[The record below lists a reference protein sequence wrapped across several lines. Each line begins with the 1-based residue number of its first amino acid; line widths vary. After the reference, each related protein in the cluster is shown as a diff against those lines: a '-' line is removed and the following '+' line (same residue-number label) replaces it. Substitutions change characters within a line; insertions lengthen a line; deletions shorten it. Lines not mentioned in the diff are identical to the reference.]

1 MRVQDIR
8 VKLVEERASHLN
20 ALSGAQMDAP
30 LAPQRIKR
38 VYFVGSGC
46 LFVLALVAV
55 WWLWVPS
62 GLAVAAE
69 QIKLATAGNGVFLDQ
84 LVLRTNVAPLK
95 SVILDSVEAGRVEE
109 VLAVDGAQVN
119 VGQPLFRLSNSQRQ
133 LELLARQ
140 SDHAQQLS
148 NLSNLRVS
156 LESSRV
162 DHQRR
167 LSELEYAVAQA
178 EKQKIRNEKLAAT
191 GFLSPVI
198 LEESSDRL
206 TQQTRALTD
215 ERQGAQLELAT
226 KRNAIVQMEKAI
238 GRLESGLKLVNA
250 NVAALSVE
258 ASVTGRLTDFSLQV
272 GATVQQGQRIGRID
286 DPVRVKLLA
295 QVDEY
300 YLSRVTVGLKGSVNI
315 EGKFYPISVSHIF
328 PQIKEQRFGIE
339 LTFIDNHPE
348 SLKPGQGLD
357 AILPLGQSMPALL
370 LPMGAFINDSGGSWV
385 FVVSSSGNSAVRR
398 AIKVGRR
405 SNTQVE
411 IDSGLN
417 PGEQVIISSYS
428 PFGSATTLQITR

>member
-1 MRVQDIR
+1 
-8 VKLVEERASHLN
+8 
-20 ALSGAQMDAP
+20 MDAP
-30 LAPQRIKR
+30 LPPRRIKR

-46 LFVLALVAV
+46 LFVLALVGV

-84 LVLRTNVAPLK
+84 LVLRTNVTPLR

-148 NLSNLRVS
+148 NLANLRVS

-167 LSELEYAVAQA
+167 LSELEYAVTQA

-191 GFLSPVI
+191 GFLSPVL

-206 TQQTRALTD
+206 TQQSRALTD

-258 ASVTGRLTDFSLQV
+258 APVTGRLTDFSLQL
-272 GATVQQGQRIGRID
+272 GATVQPGQRIGRID

-300 YLSRVTVGLKGSVNI
+300 YLSRVTAGLKGSVNI
-315 EGKFYPISVSHIF
+315 EGKLYPISVSHIF
-328 PQIKEQRFGIE
+328 PQIKEGRFGIE
-339 LTFIDNHPE
+339 LIFIDNHPE
-348 SLKPGQGLD
+348 SLKPGQGVD

-370 LPMGAFINDSGGSWV
+370 LPVGAFINDSGGSWV
-385 FVVSSSGNSAVRR
+385 FVVSPGGNSAVRR
-398 AIKVGRR
+398 AITVGRR

-411 IDSGLN
+411 IASGLN